1 MSGDG
6 KRVDV
11 RPNRKE
17 APGMPDSWQGRPA
30 REELIMTE
38 IDTATTEGQT
48 ALALAA
54 LTLAFVHVLQE
65 IGEDEEPLVTLQRKI
80 QVEQTRLRQ
89 TPGADKAVDMLRFV
103 IHALRNPDLI
113 KQPDD

>member
-1 MSGDG
+1 LAGPPSQGG
-6 KRVDV
+6 VDHD
-11 RPNRKE
+11 RNRYR
-17 APGMPDSWQGRPA
+17 D
-30 REELIMTE
+30 
-38 IDTATTEGQT
+38 EGQT